1 VAKILAIITLLVGF
15 GSWVF
20 ACVSPLVLVQFD
32 SVVSSALLGFL
43 IIGGLGLGCLSVP
56 VALVMGALVLTK
68 YRKVVS
74 GWDRAMVIVGV
85 MAAAMFALVVVGLVV
100 FVLLFPSAE
109 T

>member
-1 VAKILAIITLLVGF
+1 
-15 GSWVF
+15 
-20 ACVSPLVLVQFD
+20 
-32 SVVSSALLGFL
+32 
-43 IIGGLGLGCLSVP
+43 
-56 VALVMGALVLTK
+56 MGALVLTK

-100 FVLLFPSAE
+100 FVLLLPSAE